1 MPLVLDGGA
10 PEFIAKGKFVAN
22 KIVLDLETQ
31 KDFAEVGGRNKNH
44 LLRVSVAGMYSYAE
58 DKYYAFEEKNLHKL
72 GEYLLG
78 ADQVIGFNILQFDYQ
93 VLSPYLNFPL
103 AGIPTLDILTEIEK
117 LLGHRISLAAVATA
131 TLRTGKTGSGLDAI
145 RLWKTGQYEELKH
158 YCLSDV
164 KLTKDIYDYGQK
176 YGKLLYQDF
185 FETRELPVR
194 FPDPEPR
201 SNVLK
206 QASLF

>member
-1 MPLVLDGGA
+1 M
-10 PEFIAKGKFVAN
+10 PEFTANEIFVTN

-31 KDFAEVGGRNKNH
+31 KDFAEVGGRNKHH
-44 LLRVSVAGMYSYAE
+44 LLRVSVAGMYSYAG
-58 DKYYAFEEKNLHKL
+58 DKYYAFDEKNLHKL
-72 GEYLLG
+72 GESLLG

-93 VLSPYLNFPL
+93 VLSPYLNFAL
-103 AGIPTLDILTEIEK
+103 AEIPTLDILAEIEK
-117 LLGHRISLAAVATA
+117 FLGHRISLEAVAKA
-131 TLRTGKTGSGLDAI
+131 TLGTGKTGSGLDAI
-145 RLWKTGQYEELKH
+145 RLWKTGQYEDLKR

-201 SNVLK
+201 ANVLK